1 MAAITEA
8 TAPAPPVALHT
19 IEAVLPHREALHQAA
34 TAGAAPRQAQAA
46 AQVAATVAGDAVQAH
61 QATAQAVIAQV
72 AEAVAAAE
80 EDNFQ
85 FLHVQ

>member
-1 MAAITEA
+1 M
-8 TAPAPPVALHT
+8 VLHT
-19 IEAVLPHREALHQAA
+19 IEAVLPRRGALRQAA

-46 AQVAATVAGDAVQAH
+46 ARVAATVAGAAVQAP

-85 FLHVQ
+85 SVHVQ

>member
-19 IEAVLPHREALHQAA
+19 IEAAHPLREAHLRAA
-34 TAGAAPRQAQAA
+34 TTEAAPHQVQAA
-46 AQVAATVAGDAVQAH
+46 AQVAATVAGAAVQAP

-85 FLHVQ
+85 SVHVQ